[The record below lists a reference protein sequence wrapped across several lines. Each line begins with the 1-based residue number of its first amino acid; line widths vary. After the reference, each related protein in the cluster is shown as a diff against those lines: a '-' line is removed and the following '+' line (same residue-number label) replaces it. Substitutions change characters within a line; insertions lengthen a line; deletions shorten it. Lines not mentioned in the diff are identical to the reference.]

1 MQSTT
6 QHSSSLPASTMKTR
20 HPWQLFP
27 GQLIQYALDHLHR
40 SSEFDQIVG
49 FLLLDVGV
57 ETLFKVFLLLPEE
70 TTKTDMPYGARKKAT
85 EGSFHDLVRGVETA
99 AKTAGDR
106 LKGIDLGHVQYF
118 HGLRNKLY
126 HAGNGITV
134 QGEHAEQYASIALD
148 LLDRLLD
155 VPLKSTLCKESRR
168 QEQLE
173 SLRQEMEQV
182 EQLLIAELRVLR
194 EDLRLAIEKIE
205 PAFLMPS
212 FELQVKNWSIEGSE
226 SMLLTDPK
234 FFEEVT
240 VTESVEEAPDQS
252 NIIEIGKNGI
262 KTMRLKSDEL
272 RSLMPSS
279 LRRFVDRHQVDTTTA
294 ARFLMASDMTEFLL
308 IVAAVKFTLPVVPA
322 SRLYRSAHLFLSGPP
337 LSSPENA
344 RTDHEMMD
352 SRLREGKKLLSEV
365 RQVRTAIDASTA

>member
-1 MQSTT
+1 
-6 QHSSSLPASTMKTR
+6 MKTR

-134 QGEHAEQYASIALD
+134 QGKHAEQYASTALD
-148 LLDRLLD
+148 LLDRLLG
-155 VPLKSTLCKESRR
+155 VPLKDTLEDQVRSQEESEKLA
-168 QEQLE
+168 EQLDHIRA
-173 SLRQEMEQV
+173 SLRRKMQV
-182 EQLLIAELRVLR
+182 LERELRLTV
-194 EDLRLAIEKIE
+194 ETIE

-212 FELQVKNWSIEGSE
+212 FEIVLEEWRSENLAFKLMRDPRFFSVVTSSEIGS
-226 SMLLTDPK
+226 DPPYE
-234 FFEEVT
+234 FDSLR
-240 VTESVEEAPDQS
+240 VTEDKVETKMYKRQ
-252 NIIEIGKNGI
+252 
-262 KTMRLKSDEL
+262 EL
-272 RSLMPSS
+272 LGLMPPS
-279 LRRFVDRHQVDTTTA
+279 LSGFVDEHGVETATA
-294 ARFLMASDMTEFLL
+294 AKLLMSSDLTEFLL
-308 IVAAVKFTLPVVPA
+308 IVASIALQLPTDSFINTYTRVQLLLVTT
-322 SRLYRSAHLFLSGPP
+322 P
-337 LSSPENA
+337 LSYPEA
-344 RTDHEMMD
+344 RMA
-352 SRLREGKKLLSEV
+352 RLLDEGNLLMREVGEICKALTVSMSQSAKV
-365 RQVRTAIDASTA
+365 